1 MAHTRTNLLLEQG
14 ATFSKTF
21 MLQDSNGNALNTSP
35 YTASAKMRKHH
46 ESANATATFTTAFS
60 GANLT
65 ISIDYVTTANIE
77 IGRYVY
83 DVELTNTTAN
93 TVERAVDGII
103 TVTGEAT
110 K

>member
-14 ATFSKTF
+14 STFTKTF
-21 MLQDSNGNALNTSP
+21 QLQDSDGVALNTAP
-35 YTASAKMRKHH
+35 YTAAGKMRKHH
-46 ESANATATFTTAFS
+46 ASANADATFTTAFS
-60 GANLT
+60 GSNLT
-65 ISIDYVTTANIE
+65 ITIDYVTTANIE

-93 TVERAVDGII
+93 TVERVVDGII